1 MFRFKHIGWAFL
13 LIGQTGLGQNKADSL
28 FIRKIFDSALTQS
41 RCYEDLRY
49 LCKSIG
55 PRLSGSPGAAQAVD
69 FMETVMKRERFDTV
83 FRQETMV
90 PHWVRGSVCTVKEL
104 ESGRNIKACAL
115 GGSEGGQAEAEVL
128 EVQRLEQL
136 DSLGEKAI
144 KGKIVYFSRPME
156 PRHIHTFEAYGGCV
170 DQRWAG
176 PAKASKYGA
185 LATLVRSMN
194 LREDGFPHTGSMTYD
209 SLYPKIPALA
219 ISTEDATW
227 LSRQMANRKKVVIR
241 IEDNSR
247 TLPDTL
253 SHNVVGELRGTEK
266 ANEFIVVGGHL
277 DAWDNGEGAHDDGA
291 GCVHSIEAL
300 RILKNLGYT
309 PRRSLRAVM
318 FMNEEN
324 GLRGGKRYAFLAD
337 SLQEKHVYAIES
349 DRGGFTPR
357 GFYVDHNN
365 PEEVGKV
372 KRFKPLLEPYGLH
385 DFKKGGGG
393 ADINPLKPQGTICI
407 GFVPDSQRYFDHH
420 HAEYDTFEHINKREL
435 ELGAASIAAL
445 IYLLDQYTP

>member
-1 MFRFKHIGWAFL
+1 MFRFILYSFVVF
-13 LIGQTGLGQNKADSL
+13 TGLAKTNAQTLDDTI
-28 FIRKIFDSALTQS
+28 FVRQIFDAALTES
-41 RCYEDLRY
+41 RCYEDLRF

-55 PRLSGSPGAAQAVD
+55 PRLSGSPGAAQAIQ
-69 FMETVMKRERFDTV
+69 FMESVMKREEFDRV
-83 FRQETMV
+83 FLQETMV
-90 PHWVRGSVCTVKEL
+90 PHWVRGEVCKVEDKRG
-104 ESGRNIKACAL
+104 GRKLKACAL
-115 GGSEGGQAEAEVL
+115 GGSEGGKVDAEVI
-128 EVQRLEQL
+128 EVQRISQL
-136 DSLGEKAI
+136 DTLGEKLL
-144 KGKIVYFSRPME
+144 KGKIVFFSRPME
-156 PRHIHTFEAYGGCV
+156 PRHIHTFESYGGCV

-185 LATLVRSMN
+185 KATLVRSMN
-194 LREDGFPHTGSMTYD
+194 LREDGFPHTGSMSYD

-227 LSRQMANRKKVVIR
+227 LSAQLADGKNIR
-241 IEDNSR
+241 LSVEDNSR

-253 SHNVVGELRGTEK
+253 SHNVVGELTGNEK
-266 ANEFIVVGGHL
+266 PNEFIAVGGHL

-300 RILKNLGYT
+300 RILKNLGYK

-337 SLQEKHVYAIES
+337 SLKEKHVYAIES

-365 PEEVGKV
+365 TAEVEKV

-420 HAEYDTFEHINKREL
+420 HAEYDSFEHINKREL

-445 IYLLDQYTP
+445 IYLLDKYTP

>member
-1 MFRFKHIGWAFL
+1 MFRFILPAIVL
-13 LIGQTGLGQNKADSL
+13 LAGIVPLNAQTAADSL
-28 FIRKIFDSALTQS
+28 FIRRIFDAALTES
-41 RCYEDLRY
+41 VCYEDLRY

-55 PRLSGSPGAAQAVD
+55 PRLSGSPGAAQAVQ
-69 FMETVMKRERFDTV
+69 FMESVMKREKFDRI
-83 FRQETMV
+83 FLQETMV
-90 PHWVRGSVCTVKEL
+90 PHWVRGEVCRVEDKQ
-104 ESGRNIKACAL
+104 SGRKLKACAL
-115 GGSEGGQAEAEVL
+115 GGSEGGKAEAEVI
-128 EVQRLEQL
+128 EVQRISQL
-136 DSLGEKAI
+136 DTLGEKAL
-144 KGKIVYFSRPME
+144 KGKIVFFSRPME
-156 PRHIHTFEAYGGCV
+156 PRHIHTFESYGGCV

-194 LREDGFPHTGSMTYD
+194 LREDGYPHTGSMAYD
-209 SLYPKIPALA
+209 SLYPKFPALA

-227 LSRQMANRKKVVIR
+227 LSAQLAGGKNIR
-241 IEDNSR
+241 LFIEDNSR

-253 SHNVVGELRGTEK
+253 SHNVVGELTGKEK
-266 ANEFIVVGGHL
+266 PMEFIAVGGHL

-300 RILKNLGYT
+300 RILKNLGYS

-357 GFYVDHNN
+357 GFYVDHSD
-365 PEEVGKV
+365 PMEVEKV
-372 KRFKPLLEPYGLH
+372 KRFKSLLEPYGLH
-385 DFKKGGGG
+385 DFKRGGGG
-393 ADINPLKPQGTICI
+393 ADINPLKPQGTICV

-420 HAEYDTFEHINKREL
+420 HAEYDSFEHINKREL

-445 IYLLDQYTP
+445 IYLLDKYTP

>member
-1 MFRFKHIGWAFL
+1 MFRFILQAIVL
-13 LIGQTGLGQNKADSL
+13 LAGIAPLNAQTAADSL
-28 FIRKIFDSALTQS
+28 FIRRIFDAALTES
-41 RCYEDLRY
+41 VCYEDLRY

-55 PRLSGSPGAAQAVD
+55 PRLSGSPGAAQAVQ
-69 FMETVMKRERFDTV
+69 FMESVMKRENFDRV
-83 FRQETMV
+83 FLQETMV
-90 PHWVRGSVCTVKEL
+90 PHWVRGEVCEVKDKHSSRKL
-104 ESGRNIKACAL
+104 KACAL
-115 GGSEGGQAEAEVL
+115 GGSEGGKAEAEVI
-128 EVQRLEQL
+128 EVQRISQL
-136 DSLGEKAI
+136 DTLGTKAL
-144 KGKIVYFSRPME
+144 KGKIVFFSRPME
-156 PRHIHTFEAYGGCV
+156 PRHIHTFESYGGCV

-194 LREDGFPHTGSMTYD
+194 LREDGFPHTGSMSYD

-227 LSRQMANRKKVVIR
+227 LSSLLNDGKTIR
-241 IEDNSR
+241 LSIEDNSR

-266 ANEFIVVGGHL
+266 ADEFIAVGGHL

-337 SLQEKHVYAIES
+337 SLKERHVYAIES

-357 GFYVDHNN
+357 GFYVDHND
-365 PEEVGKV
+365 PMEVDKV
-372 KRFKPLLEPYGLH
+372 KRFKPLLENYGLH
-385 DFKKGGGG
+385 DFKRGGGG